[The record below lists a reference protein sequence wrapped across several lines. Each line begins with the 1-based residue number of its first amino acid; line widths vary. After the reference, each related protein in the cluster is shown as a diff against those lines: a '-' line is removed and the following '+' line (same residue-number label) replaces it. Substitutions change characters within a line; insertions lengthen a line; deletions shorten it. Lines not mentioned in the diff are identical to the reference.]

1 MHGAV
6 LVLTEYHTCFLGPMH
21 HSQPPLYFFSHSHPH
36 DTSQLE
42 FYGWPTLIQLNALRA
57 VLAQGFQMQ
66 FTANALM
73 SQVFNFDARR
83 IGGKVRIFLSLS
95 FSLVL

>member
-1 MHGAV
+1 MTITIPFAF
-6 LVLTEYHTCFLGPMH
+6 LTRH
-21 HSQPPLYFFSHSHPH
+21 
-36 DTSQLE
+36 QLE

-57 VLAQGFQMQ
+57 FLAQGFQMQ

-83 IGGKVRIFLSLS
+83 LGGKVRPSVLLLSSIFAISR
-95 FSLVL
+95 